1 MATKKTTVKKTTQKQ
16 MNIYEKLFH
25 LQQEIGSISK
35 DAKNPFYKSKYFDIN
50 SLIGQLKPL
59 LAKHKLLL
67 MQPINDNKVYSV
79 IHDLDGSSVTSSME
93 LPVGLDAQK
102 MGSAV
107 TYFRRYTLQSLLGL
121 QAVDDDG
128 NLASTTRPQKPA
140 LTKSNPKFQGI
151 LEWVQKGGRVD
162 KLLDRYTIEPE
173 LYSSLKKMEEN
184 KTNQINQSNAN
195 L

>member
-1 MATKKTTVKKTTQKQ
+1 
-16 MNIYEKLFH
+16 
-25 LQQEIGSISK
+25 
-35 DAKNPFYKSKYFDIN
+35 
-50 SLIGQLKPL
+50 
-59 LAKHKLLL
+59 

-107 TYFRRYTLQSLLGL
+107 TYYRRYTLQSLLGL

-151 LEWVQKGGRVD
+151 LEWVQKGGKVD

-173 LYSSLKKMEEN
+173 LFASLKKMEEN
-184 KTNQINQSNAN
+184 KTNQIKTSNAN

>member
-173 LYSSLKKMEEN
+173 LFASLKKMEEN
-184 KTNQINQSNAN
+184 KINQIKQSNAN

>member
-1 MATKKTTVKKTTQKQ
+1 MATKKTTVKNK
-16 MNIYEKLFH
+16 MNIYQKLFH

-59 LAKHKLLL
+59 LAKHNLLL

>member
-1 MATKKTTVKKTTQKQ
+1 MATKKTTVKNK
-16 MNIYEKLFH
+16 MNIYQKLFH

>member
-16 MNIYEKLFH
+16 MNIYQKLFH

-59 LAKHKLLL
+59 LAKHNLLL

>member
-1 MATKKTTVKKTTQKQ
+1 MTTKKTTVKKTTQKG

-59 LAKHKLLL
+59 LAKHQLLL

-173 LYSSLKKMEEN
+173 LFASLKKMEEN
-184 KTNQINQSNAN
+184 KINQIKQSNAN

>member
-1 MATKKTTVKKTTQKQ
+1 MATRKTTVKKTTQKG

-107 TYFRRYTLQSLLGL
+107 TYYRRYTLQSLLGL

-151 LEWVQKGGRVD
+151 LEWVQKGGKVD

-173 LYSSLKKMEEN
+173 LFASLKKMEEK
-184 KTNQINQSNAN
+184 KTNQIKTSNAN